1 MGSRKA
7 LYTTLFLNKDR
18 YFSGSKKLRTEILS
32 HIQSTYRTS
41 RKSLIRLMN
50 RSLNFEHLADYIAS
64 CTKKPGR
71 PKLYDDQIRWW
82 LETLWLNMDFI
93 NSKAMKEALPLWLK
107 FHDDPSLSSELQEKL
122 LSMSPA
128 TIDRL
133 LDAYRRKMARLIRSG
148 TRRGRRRGHV
158 RFFENR
164 VPIKQFDHKI
174 TRPGHMEADTV
185 AHCGGSMAGQFI
197 WTLNLTDHL
206 TGWCEQRAVWHK
218 RDDLIL
224 DATIDIQKSLPFAMK
239 SIHTD
244 CGMEFL
250 NSTFVDHFCSK
261 DSNVFYT
268 RSRPYHKNDN
278 ARIEQKNFTHVR
290 RVLGYER
297 IDQQDLVPLINDLY
311 SREHSWLM
319 NFFVPQKKLIEKIR
333 VGPKTIKRYDKP
345 KTPYQRLLE
354 SGVLSQPMKEKL
366 DLLFVQLNPFEL
378 SKRIKDKLARIEK
391 QLKENQNNSDQNS
404 DNAFKK
410 AA

>member
-107 FHDDPSLSSELQEKL
+107 FHDDPSLSEDSRQKILA
-122 LSMSPA
+122 MSPA

-133 LDAYRRKMARLIRSG
+133 LEPYRRKMARLIRSG

-158 RFFENR
+158 RFFEQR
-164 VPIKQFDHKI
+164 VPIKRFDQKI

-197 WTLNLTDHL
+197 WSLNLTDHL
-206 TGWCEQRAVWHK
+206 TGWTEQRAVWHK

-224 DATIDIQKSLPFAMK
+224 EATIDIQKALPFAMK

-250 NSTFVDHFCSK
+250 NSTFVDHFCSQ
-261 DSNVFYT
+261 DSNVVYT